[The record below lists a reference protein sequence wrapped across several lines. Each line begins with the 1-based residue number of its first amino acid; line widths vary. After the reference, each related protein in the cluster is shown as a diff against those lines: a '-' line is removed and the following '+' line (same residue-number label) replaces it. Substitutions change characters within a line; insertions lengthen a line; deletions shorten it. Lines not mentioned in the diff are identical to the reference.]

1 MKSDIKFYQEMSSKG
16 IERAKS
22 MNTAEDVE
30 VFCGWFDEKV
40 VKSCVP
46 LENRIPASLGLLED
60 CLPKEQS

>member
-1 MKSDIKFYQEMSSKG
+1 
-16 IERAKS
+16 

-46 LENRIPASLGLLED
+46 LESRNPASLGLLED